1 MKYPL
6 YLTLLLVLF
15 CSCGHNDHSASQRM
29 SRVEDLIWTHPD
41 SAHRLMET
49 IVLEEP
55 VSPPVRARHA
65 LLTVQT
71 RSRMRIPATS
81 DSLIRV
87 ALDYYENRSY
97 SQPELLMWA
106 YLYHADVLL
115 DLGKHEDATVP
126 LKKAESLIRK
136 DTPLPYRFLIES
148 NLGFIN
154 RRSGLYNLAY
164 KHHQTAYHLAEC
176 RQDTLWMMTAVANL
190 MALRGYDTTTLSR
203 TYTFEKLE
211 RLLPQL
217 PLYLQGKLWQNAG
230 VYYSKNRDTL
240 TAMQCYHHALSIDP
254 TLTSTQLTLGIMY
267 EKQGNFPAAD
277 STYAHILRQGNASQ
291 KSVVHQYLSE
301 RYLKNNDIT
310 RAIHHY
316 KEYTSAAKQTIAAR
330 DTRKI
335 LELQAEHDRL
345 KAAYQEYRRLTLL
358 TTLILVLTATI
369 FIITV
374 QARRIIRRNRKN
386 IRQQAE
392 ANARLEEANGTL
404 ETRVGNQQKHLN
416 QYKVICRIDEGHSR
430 IEREDLT
437 ALNLS
442 LLLERENHI
451 IHEDSEYTALFHW
464 ADIAYRQ
471 YHTRLKEAY
480 PDLKHT
486 DLSICCL
493 LRIGYSIPECARIMN
508 TSEAGIRK
516 RIQRMYPILDVQ
528 DRQTYLDV
536 ILERKNSKNNF

>member
-1 MKYPL
+1 MKHPL

-15 CSCGHNDHSASQRM
+15 CNCGHNDHTAGQIM
-29 SRVEDLIWTHPD
+29 SRVENLIWTHPD
-41 SAHRLMET
+41 SAHRLMKT

-97 SQPELLMWA
+97 SQPELLMRA

-126 LKKAESLIRK
+126 LKKAESLINK
-136 DTPLPYRFLIES
+136 DTPLPYHFLIES

-154 RRSGLYNLAY
+154 RKSGLYNLAY
-164 KHHQTAYHLAEC
+164 KHHQTAYHLAEY

-190 MALRGYDTTTLSR
+190 MTLRGYDTTSLAK
-203 TYTFEKLE
+203 TYTFEKLK
-211 RLLPQL
+211 RLMPQL

-230 VYYSKNRDTL
+230 VYYSHCRDTL
-240 TAMQCYHHALSIDP
+240 TAMQCYHHALAIDS
-254 TLTSTQLTLGIMY
+254 TQTSTQLTLGAIY
-267 EKQGNFPAAD
+267 EKQGNTHAAD
-277 STYAHILRQGNASQ
+277 SIYTHILHRGNTSQ
-291 KSVVHQYLSE
+291 KSVVHQLLAE
-301 RYLKNNDIT
+301 RYHKNNDIT
-310 RAIHHY
+310 RALHHY
-316 KEYTSAAKQTIAAR
+316 RKYTQSAKQAIADR
-330 DTRKI
+330 DSRKI

-358 TTLILVLTATI
+358 ATIILVLAVAV
-369 FIITV
+369 FVITV
-374 QARRIIRRNRKN
+374 QARRIIRHHRKN

-392 ANARLEEANGTL
+392 TNARLEKENGTL

-416 QYKVICRIDEGHSR
+416 QYKVICRIDVGNSC
-430 IEREDLT
+430 IEREDLA

-464 ADIAYRQ
+464 VDIAYRQ

-493 LRIGYSIPECARIMN
+493 LRIGYSIPDCARIMS
-508 TSEAGIRK
+508 TSEASIRK
-516 RIQRMYPILDVQ
+516 RIQRMYPILNVQ
-528 DRQTYLDV
+528 DRQAYLDV
-536 ILERKNSKNNF
+536 VFERKNSKNNF